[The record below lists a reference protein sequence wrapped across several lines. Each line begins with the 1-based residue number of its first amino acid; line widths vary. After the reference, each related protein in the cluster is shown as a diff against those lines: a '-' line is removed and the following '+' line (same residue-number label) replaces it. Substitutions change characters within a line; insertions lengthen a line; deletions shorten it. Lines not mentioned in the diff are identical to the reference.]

1 MNHSNFIHRPILA
14 LCALSLS
21 TASAATIQYTGSWS
35 PNVVIPDDDSNGVV
49 STQNVVADFRT
60 IGSVTVNFTTT
71 GGWNGDMYAYLVHD
85 SGFSVLLNR
94 PGKSTLLPDGSDNGG
109 FTVTFSDLSASDIHT
124 DPSGSG
130 TVTGSWQPDG
140 RITDPWSVLDTDAR
154 TAMLNSFLGLDPSGT
169 WTLFVADTAGGD
181 QATLTNWGLSILA
194 PDSLD
199 IVSETETFSNTKNAY
214 NGPVNVSGGGT
225 LQVTATGT
233 MTAMTQIN
241 INGATL
247 LLTGSGIE
255 RINDGI
261 GEAPLSLLNG
271 GKLALNGT
279 AITESFGTLTVTGG
293 GILVF
298 GTGVGRINFAA
309 SNGQAWSGLLSIW
322 NWNGSTDQLYVGNS
336 ATGLT
341 ETQLASVRF
350 YSDGGS
356 TLIDSGRLL
365 SDGSLVPIPEA
376 SVLVMPSLLMLGIAW
391 RRPSRARRR
400 LPA

>member
-1 MNHSNFIHRPILA
+1 MSKRLLISFGVVSL
-14 LCALSLS
+14 LS
-21 TASAATIQYTGSWS
+21 ANAATIQYTGSTS

-49 STQNVVADFRT
+49 SSLSVGADFRT

-71 GGWNGDMYAYLVHD
+71 GGWNGDLFAYLVHD
-85 SGFSVLLNR
+85 SGYSVLLNR
-94 PGKSTLLPDGSDNGG
+94 PGASTALPEGSNNVG
-109 FTVTFSDLSASDIHT
+109 FTVTFSDLAASDIHT
-124 DPSGSG
+124 DPSGAG
-130 TVTGSWQPDG
+130 TVTGNWQPDG
-140 RITDPWSVLDTDAR
+140 RQIDPWSVLDTDAR

-169 WTLFVADTAGGD
+169 WTLFVADVAGGD
-181 QATLTNWGLSILA
+181 QATLTNWGISILA

-199 IVSETETFSNTKNAY
+199 IVSDTIELSKTKYAY

-247 LLTGSGIE
+247 LLTESGIE

-271 GKLALNGT
+271 GKLALDGPS
-279 AITESFGTLTVTGG
+279 ITESFGTLTVSGG
-293 GILVF
+293 GIIDF
-298 GTGVGRINFAA
+298 GTGDGRINFAA

-356 TLIDSGRLL
+356 TLIDNGRLL

>member
-1 MNHSNFIHRPILA
+1 
-14 LCALSLS
+14 
-21 TASAATIQYTGSWS
+21 
-35 PNVVIPDDDSNGVV
+35 
-49 STQNVVADFRT
+49 
-60 IGSVTVNFTTT
+60 
-71 GGWNGDMYAYLVHD
+71 
-85 SGFSVLLNR
+85 
-94 PGKSTLLPDGSDNGG
+94 
-109 FTVTFSDLSASDIHT
+109 
-124 DPSGSG
+124 
-130 TVTGSWQPDG
+130 
-140 RITDPWSVLDTDAR
+140 
-154 TAMLNSFLGLDPSGT
+154 MLNSFLGLDPSGT

-293 GILVF
+293 GILDF
-298 GTGVGRINFAA
+298 GTGDGRINFAA